1 MASPVSGVKRFLF
14 WDYPRAGWQYD
25 VMVGLILAFIF
36 LTPREVVPR
45 SAQGQ
50 QHRHASRRTRL
61 QRVLDGL
68 RTTRGRSRGAA
79 RHRASALLKARTGKK
94 YNVVRLE
101 PIVDSEQ
108 EIKGYMAFTT
118 P

>member
-1 MASPVSGVKRFLF
+1 MDNPASGVKRFLF

-36 LTPREVVPR
+36 LMPRDVFRDQPRASSIVMLPAEHGANVFWMDSEQLGDTPE
-45 SAQGQ
+45 AQ
-50 QHRHASRRTRL
+50 RPA
-61 QRVLDGL
+61 
-68 RTTRGRSRGAA
+68 
-79 RHRASALLKARTGKK
+79 RASALLKAHTGKK
-94 YNVVRLE
+94 YNVLRVE

-108 EIKGYMAFTT
+108 EVKGYMAFTT